1 MGDLEMKWT
10 NLEKVLKEY
19 AIELRN
25 KYQDN
30 LINSDRLASGELL
43 NSVDFVNTDI
53 IQKDNISI
61 SVSLQLAEYWK
72 YVEYNTKPHWPPVD
86 KIKEWIRVKPIL
98 PDNRFGKLPTPDQL
112 AFLIGRKIAGESPN
126 NLEGGTKGSNDL
138 HNAVEEIN
146 ARFMEL
152 IEEAITKDVDE
163 ASTVIL
169 TEYFSTL

>member
-1 MGDLEMKWT
+1 MGDLEFKWT
-10 NLEKVLKEY
+10 NLEKVLEEY
-19 AIELRN
+19 GRELRN
-25 KYQDN
+25 KYQDS
-30 LINSDRLASGELL
+30 LINNDRIASGELL
-43 NSVDFVNTDI
+43 NSCEYV

-72 YVEYNTKPHWPPVD
+72 YVEWDTKPHWPPVD

-126 NLEGGTKGSNDL
+126 NLEGGTEGSYDL
-138 HNAVEEIN
+138 HSAIEDIN
-146 ARFMEL
+146 TEFMQR

-163 ASTVIL
+163 ASTVIF
-169 TEYFSTL
+169 TEFFKK